1 MPNLAVGNLSRLG
14 RRLALG
20 CGVVLVACCAH
31 LAAAQT
37 VAEPSHESG
46 RPPTTK
52 PFLLGPPKVDGPVMV
67 HASFH
72 LLNISAIHDE
82 AEAVEFSGVLQLVW
96 QDARQ
101 TFDAAREGVSEKVYS
116 GGYQFDEISP
126 GWYPQVTLLNAAG
139 QYESRAVILRVKP
152 DGTSTLIE
160 AVDAVAK
167 VNLQMQRYPFDRQR
181 LELVFDVL
189 GFNAGEVALV
199 ATPTSASAPNRTIMV
214 PQWTMKGVEGSISNM
229 DVALAGA
236 VNLRSAFVVTIDMK
250 RKSFFMVRLVLIP
263 LFLIVMLSWSV
274 FWMERSSLG
283 DRMSVSFVGI
293 LTAVAYQIMLGGIL
307 PHVSYFTFMHGFLN
321 VSMLVMTATV
331 GINLIGGAAD
341 KQGDLQRGDWID
353 RRCRWIFPLT
363 YTGMIGLMLVWAF
376 LF

>member
-1 MPNLAVGNLSRLG
+1 M
-14 RRLALG
+14 
-20 CGVVLVACCAH
+20 VLVACCAH